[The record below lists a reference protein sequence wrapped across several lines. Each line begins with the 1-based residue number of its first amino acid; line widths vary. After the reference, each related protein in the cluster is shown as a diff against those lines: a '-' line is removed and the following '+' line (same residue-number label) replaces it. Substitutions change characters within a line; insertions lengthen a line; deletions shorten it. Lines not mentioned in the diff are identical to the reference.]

1 MTAAPPTSSVIALNK
16 MFLVSYRRS
25 LSCVSFSL
33 NVLGG
38 VTCVSGMASASLN
51 KKPTTNAF
59 KLSVVGFD
67 NPNRQYNQVVSDFD
81 ANNSFMPNM

>member
-51 KKPTTNAF
+51 KKPTTETI

-67 NPNRQYNQVVSDFD
+67 NPNREYNQGVYDFEV
-81 ANNSFMPNM
+81 AIFFLS